1 MWGDIGEIYARDIA
15 ALTVVHE
22 VPRLRDVAPAVAH
35 LAREDLLV
43 RAHLA
48 EVLVRILEKIRHPL
62 TDRHIAKLAAD
73 ITRVFAPVASAVFV
87 ESFAAT
93 WFSAHA
99 VLALGANSS

>member
-43 RAHLA
+43 RRQVLDVRHL
-48 EVLVRILEKIRHPL
+48 
-62 TDRHIAKLAAD
+62 DRGDMGEMWA
-73 ITRVFAPVASAVFV
+73 R
-87 ESFAAT
+87 
-93 WFSAHA
+93 
-99 VLALGANSS
+99 